1 MCKDGI
7 SINNTNK
14 SLLLLQAQLDHS
26 NYWQLQIWNVKLG
39 TSATPCGELA
49 CISITHGLAIGNILS
64 ATERAVRP
72 VENFISR
79 NLH

>member
-1 MCKDGI
+1 MRKDEI

-14 SLLLLQAQLDHS
+14 SLLLLRAQLDHS
-26 NYWQLQIWNVKLG
+26 NYWQLQIWNVKHG
-39 TSATPCGELA
+39 TGATSCGELA

-64 ATERAVRP
+64 ATEQAVRP
-72 VENFISR
+72 VENFILR